1 MLKIVPDPPLSPETA
16 HSLEDLLIQISERL
30 FCALSVTHQNA
41 LTQVTST
48 ARGMSMA
55 RNRGRTRAGGTG
67 TEQAADQALNREK
80 TR

>member
-16 HSLEDLLIQISERL
+16 HSLEDLLIQISKRL

-55 RNRGRTRAGGTG
+55 TMHEIEAARGLV
-67 TEQAADQALNREK
+67 ELALSK
-80 TR
+80 LQIKH